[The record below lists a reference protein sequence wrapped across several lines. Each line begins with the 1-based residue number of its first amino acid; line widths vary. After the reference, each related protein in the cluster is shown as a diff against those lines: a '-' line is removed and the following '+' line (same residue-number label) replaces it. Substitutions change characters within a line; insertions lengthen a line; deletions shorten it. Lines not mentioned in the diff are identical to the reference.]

1 MSLLEKIGG
10 GILRLGAKVARSAA
24 EKGATKT
31 KDAVKKGVQNKR
43 VADSKKVPKSQRTK
57 KQQAARDKKAADI
70 KAKRQ
75 AARAKRDAKI
85 KNKTTGIKGRFAKTF
100 GAGGL
105 GGLIGSLLGGG
116 EDANDPTPKDGVGEP
131 QPRQTTTSNVPDDKP
146 IDLSWLPLAMAVS
159 IPTIKDDEE
168 RRTYSLSNIIVTKDI
183 ELDEE
188 GGIPFIE
195 SGTLIPTRIAE
206 IGTLFAI
213 TDTLRDQVTDL
224 NKQMFIANSNLKEIK
239 KKLGLAIAQNAA
251 TNRKNERRRDEEAVE
266 GGRIKKAALSVGG
279 AAAAYV
285 TVKTMGMLQRMVN
298 VAILG
303 SMALFADDVA
313 SMISSDEEE
322 ELPLVEDQDEADAME
337 GDDTTGTGVD
347 PTEEEISEEAAE
359 PQSELADALEG
370 AADAMSEGAAGTLLD
385 AGMIAGGGA
394 MVAGTLGLT
403 ATAAVLG
410 PAAAAATALGA
421 GMAVGTIIADNTQID
436 ENISQA
442 YEDFNE
448 ENLDEMTSR
457 EEMTQ
462 KYGDAQGTVGFF
474 GDLLGEGLFDTEE
487 DPKDIYAAFRD
498 MTWDDHAKLNEAYQE
513 EYGQSLA
520 SATWKAVGDAGSEAI
535 NDLISKNTMD
545 KHLAKT
551 SNEGDGAASP
561 EITTSTERK
570 LRRGRVSGL
579 MWSQEQ
585 IDAFAANGAG
595 ASNSPKMQK
604 TSKQSGSFVYA
615 NLTDEQRDV
624 YDEAVMEK
632 AEQYRA
638 KLEQEN
644 EGKEK
649 DSSYSRKLNMQ
660 YNRARSD
667 VETEVVRTGGVLG
680 DKEAL
685 IRQGVIKGDFATGNV
700 ERGYEI
706 DGKVV
711 TAEEYNAELDRLST
725 GMDDGSGM
733 VVNAGEPI
741 PIEEIHAAYEAGKAG
756 RSIPSLSTD
765 YSTMSKSELADEA
778 MKGNADPEFQMA
790 MIKAGFSDEEVDI
803 ARRKGRYIAR
813 QNAIANRKQLDEQQ
827 RVEEEYV
834 TTTRVLT
841 DKQREIQLREEAGE
855 ETTMDR
861 RRRTAFRRAGIR
873 ATDELNSKVDTVVD
887 ETLDEKIK
895 SVIVPMIQNASPKK
909 ERGIPSGTTMT
920 PTLET
925 ATPQFVAV
933 DPFLTNRR
941 QT

>member
-1 MSLLEKIGG
+1 MSLTSKIGG
-10 GILRLGAKVARSAA
+10 GILRLGANVARSAA
-24 EKGATKT
+24 AKGATKT
-31 KDAVKKGVQNKR
+31 RDAVKNGIRNKR

-57 KQQAARDKKAADI
+57 KQQTARDKKAADI

-85 KNKTTGIKGRFAKTF
+85 KNKTTGIKGRFAKAL

-105 GGLIGSLLGGG
+105 GGLVGSLLGGG
-116 EDANDPTPKDGVGEP
+116 KDANDPTPKDGVGKP
-131 QPRQTTTSNVPDDKP
+131 QPQQKATSNVPDDKP
-146 IDLSWLPLAMAVS
+146 IDLSWLPQAMAVS

-168 RRTYSLSNIIVTKDI
+168 RRTYSLSNVIVTKDI

-224 NKQMFIANSNLKEIK
+224 NKQMFIANSNLKQIK
-239 KKLGLAIAQNAA
+239 KQLGLAIAQNAA

-266 GGRIKKAALSVGG
+266 GGRIKKAARFVGG

-285 TVKTMGMLQRMVN
+285 TVKTLGMLQRMAN
-298 VAILG
+298 VAMLG
-303 SMALFADDVA
+303 AIALFADDIA
-313 SMISSDEEE
+313 AMISSDDEGE
-322 ELPLVEDQDEADAME
+322 ELPLVEDQDEALDYADEQLDAME
-337 GDDTTGTGVD
+337 GDDTTGTGVN

-359 PQSELADALEG
+359 PQSELADTLES

-385 AGMIAGGGA
+385 VGMIAGVGS
-394 MVAGTLGLT
+394 MVAGALG
-403 ATAAVLG
+403 ATAVAAAATTG
-410 PAAAAATALGA
+410 AAAATALGA
-421 GMAVGTIIADNTQID
+421 GMAIGTIITDNTQID

-457 EEMTQ
+457 EEMIQ

-545 KHLAKT
+545 KHLAETPKT
-551 SNEGDGAASP
+551 QGARRMQGQRRREEAATALEEVGGLSEAQDIALMRTSEPLTIERENFIMDFEATQLRAKEAEDNLAAFKAEHGEPDTESIRNWGMGDFLFPAYSDPKLQEKFLELNKQVTDAEYFKEKMFVAEKARLLGVDAKELMHDPLDFSFEMRDWLIENNISKP
-561 EITTSTERK
+561 QQITTYGEIV
-570 LRRGRVSGL
+570 RR
-579 MWSQEQ
+579 
-585 IDAFAANGAG
+585 FN
-595 ASNSPKMQK
+595 
-604 TSKQSGSFVYA
+604 Y
-615 NLTDEQRDV
+615 
-624 YDEAVMEK
+624 AVMKRLHQDSK
-632 AEQYRA
+632 AYFGEDA
-638 KLEQEN
+638 LTPNPKAN
-644 EGKEK
+644 EVPQ
-649 DSSYSRKLNMQ
+649 DIQASSLGI
-660 YNRARSD
+660 YNS
-667 VETEVVRTGGVLG
+667 
-680 DKEAL
+680 
-685 IRQGVIKGDFATGNV
+685 
-700 ERGYEI
+700 
-706 DGKVV
+706 
-711 TAEEYNAELDRLST
+711 
-725 GMDDGSGM
+725 
-733 VVNAGEPI
+733 
-741 PIEEIHAAYEAGKAG
+741 
-756 RSIPSLSTD
+756 
-765 YSTMSKSELADEA
+765 MSKSELADEA
-778 MKGNADPEFQMA
+778 MKGNADPAFHTA
-790 MIKAGFSDEEVDI
+790 MIEAGFSDEEVDI
-803 ARRKGRYIAR
+803 AIRKGRAIAR
-813 QNAIANRKQLDEQQ
+813 QNAIENRKQLDEQQ
-827 RVEEEYV
+827 RVEEDV
-834 TTTRVLT
+834 TTTL
-841 DKQREIQLREEAGE
+841 IP
-855 ETTMDR
+855 
-861 RRRTAFRRAGIR
+861 
-873 ATDELNSKVDTVVD
+873 TDELNSKVDTVVD

-895 SVIVPMIQNASPKK
+895 SVIVPIVQNAGPQK